1 MHILNGVQ
9 YMLALY
15 IVLQFPLYQLLHLVL
30 KRLVSLFRL
39 PLCQTLPVYA
49 SIRMHWNTI
58 FIPLTIFP

>member
-1 MHILNGVQ
+1 
-9 YMLALY
+9 MLALY
-15 IVLQFPLYQLLHLVL
+15 IVLKFPLYQLLHLVL